1 MQDPGFATDSMSQ
14 LFGPKGQIRAWLEVE
29 AVLAESQA
37 DVGIIPESS
46 ASAIAA
52 TCRSL
57 EPDTEDLLAQGWDRG
72 TPILPLLDLIRS
84 QLPTDHHD
92 HLHRETTTQDIVD
105 TALTWRASQGI
116 KLLEEAVREVGEA
129 CTALA
134 DDHRATWMTGR
145 TFLQAAQ
152 PITFGAKAALWLDAF
167 TSRWRHLVDARGDLT
182 VQLGGPVG
190 LGTGMEGR
198 AHEVAALMAKR
209 LELRASAVPW
219 QSDREPIVTLG
230 TRVAAVART
239 AEKVA
244 TDLTILAQTEVAE
257 VRMRPGG
264 SSAMPH
270 KRNPVDATRAL
281 TAPRVAV
288 SAAAGLLASPPPRLE
303 RDGGGWLA
311 EWHLISEIFGATDVS
326 LHALGGAL
334 RTVEVDRERM
344 EANLDSA
351 LGLGRPDLSEIGI
364 LIDSAIAAF
373 EKTRSSREDSVG

>member
-1 MQDPGFATDSMSQ
+1 MLE
-14 LFGPKGQIRAWLEVE
+14 LFGPEGRVGAWLEVE
-29 AVLAESQA
+29 AVLAESQGEL
-37 DVGIIPESS
+37 GIIPEAS
-46 ASAIAA
+46 ADAIAA

-57 EPDTEDLLAQGWDRG
+57 EFDADGLLAQGWDRG
-72 TPILPLLDLIRS
+72 TPILPMLDLIRS

-92 HLHRETTTQDIVD
+92 YLHRDTTTQDVVD

-116 KLLEEAVREVGEA
+116 KLLEEALREVGET
-129 CTALA
+129 CSALA
-134 DDHRATWMTGR
+134 NDHRTTWMTGR

-152 PITFGAKAALWLDAF
+152 PISFGAKAALWLDAF
-167 TSRWRHLVDARGDLT
+167 TSRWRYLTDAGDELT

-198 AHEVAALMAKR
+198 AHEVAELMAKR
-209 LELRASAVPW
+209 LGLRASAVPW

-230 TRVAAVART
+230 ARVASVART
-239 AEKVA
+239 VEKVA

-264 SSAMPH
+264 SSAMSH

-288 SAAAGLLASPPPRLE
+288 SAAAGLLAAQPPRLE

-311 EWHLISEIFGATDVS
+311 EWHLISEVFGATDVS
-326 LHALGGAL
+326 LHALGSAL
-334 RTVEVDRERM
+334 GGIEVDEDRM

-351 LGLGRPDLSEIGI
+351 LGRVRPDPSEIDRV
-364 LIDSAIAAF
+364 IDSAIAAF
-373 EKTRSSREDSVG
+373 EKTRSSRETSVG

>member
-1 MQDPGFATDSMSQ
+1 MSE
-14 LFGPKGQIRAWLEVE
+14 LFGPKGRVRAWFEVE

-37 DVGIIPESS
+37 ELGIIPEPS

-57 EPDTEDLLAQGWDRG
+57 EADPEDLLAHGWDRG

-84 QLPTDHHD
+84 HLPTDHHD
-92 HLHRETTTQDIVD
+92 HLHRETTSQDIVD
-105 TALTWRASQGI
+105 TALTWQASQGI
-116 KLLEEAVREVGEA
+116 KLLEAAVREAGEV

-134 DDHRATWMTGR
+134 DDHRTTWMTGR

-152 PITFGAKAALWLDAF
+152 PITFGAKAALWLDAI
-167 TSRWRHLVDARGDLT
+167 TSRWRHLIDAGNDLS

-190 LGTGMEGR
+190 IGTGMEGR

-209 LELRASAVPW
+209 LGLMSSAIPW

-230 TRVAAVART
+230 TTVASVART
-239 AEKVA
+239 VEKVA
-244 TDLTILAQTEVAE
+244 IDLTILAQTEVAE
-257 VRMRPGG
+257 VRMRAGG

-270 KRNPVDATRAL
+270 KRNPVDATRAV

-303 RDGGGWLA
+303 RDGGAWLA

-326 LHALGGAL
+326 LHALVRAL
-334 RTVEVDRERM
+334 SGVEVDRERM

-351 LGLGRPDLSEIGI
+351 LGRERPDLSEIGR

-373 EKTRSSREDSVG
+373 EETRSSREKSVG

>member
-1 MQDPGFATDSMSQ
+1 MQDPGFTTDSMSE
-14 LFGPKGQIRAWLEVE
+14 LFGPQGRVKAWLEVE

-37 DVGIIPESS
+37 EVGVIPEPS

-57 EPDTEDLLAQGWDRG
+57 EPDAEDMLAQGWNRG
-72 TPILPLLDLIRS
+72 TPILPLLDQIRS
-84 QLPTDHHD
+84 QLPTDYHG
-92 HLHRETTTQDIVD
+92 HLHFETTTQDIVD

-116 KLLEEAVREVGEA
+116 KLLEEALLEVAET
-129 CTALA
+129 CVALA

-152 PITFGAKAALWLDAF
+152 PSTFGAKAALWLDAIA
-167 TSRWRHLVDARGDLT
+167 SRWRYLIDASDDLT
-182 VQLGGPVG
+182 VQLGGPVS

-198 AHEVAALMAKR
+198 ADAVAALMAKR
-209 LELRASAVPW
+209 LGLRASAVAW

-230 TRVAAVART
+230 ARVASVART
-239 AEKVA
+239 VEKVA

-257 VRMRPGG
+257 VRMRPGE

-270 KRNPVDATRAL
+270 KRNPVDATRAM

-288 SAAAGLLASPPPRLE
+288 SAAAGLLTSPPPRLE
-303 RDGGGWLA
+303 RDGGAWLA

-326 LHALGGAL
+326 LHALGSAL
-334 RTVEVDRERM
+334 SGVEVDQERM

-351 LGLGRPDLSEIGI
+351 LGAERPDRGGI
-364 LIDSAIAAF
+364 DRLIDSAIAAF
-373 EKTRSSREDSVG
+373 EKTRSSREGSVG